1 MIPGTWNKKTEQF
14 FKSEEAKNLAH
25 DDEGIRQHSAW
36 GADCEYDD
44 SELYGYSG
52 QCFQEAKTE
61 IFSS

>member
-1 MIPGTWNKKTEQF
+1 MIPGTWDKKTEQF
-14 FKSEEAKNLAH
+14 FQPEEAKNLAH

-44 SELYGYSG
+44 YSG